1 MAIFKG
7 KEVSQCW
14 LLVFAITVI
23 VSKDRLIKSYVLSF
37 EL

>member
-14 LLVFAITVI
+14 LLVFAITVV
-23 VSKDRLIKSYVLSF
+23 VSKDGSPRVVSY